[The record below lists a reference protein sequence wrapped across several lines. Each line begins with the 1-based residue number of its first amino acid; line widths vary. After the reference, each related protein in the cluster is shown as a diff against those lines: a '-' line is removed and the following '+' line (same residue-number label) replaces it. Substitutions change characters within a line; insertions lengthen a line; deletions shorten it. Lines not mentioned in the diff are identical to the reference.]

1 MSRQH
6 GYSLLEL
13 MVALAIIGVVTAT
26 VIPITDTQLKAS
38 RLKSDADAVRNLVGL
53 AKMRASSRFTRARVR
68 VDLGAQLLCPAGLGQ
83 DRRCVGERR
92 CSDTHVHRGGLR
104 VWHAGDSAAEHP
116 GRYRALATLHHG
128 SDGGRGDR
136 QHILHQLQLARTAG
150 RCRRVALSTARVLP
164 AQRDWGFRDHGHVDT
179 AHQVLVVA
187 KWHCDLETT
196 VRAT

>member
-1 MSRQH
+1 MPTRC
-6 GYSLLEL
+6 
-13 MVALAIIGVVTAT
+13 AISWGWPRCAPHLGSPGQESASTWARSSYVLQVWDKTAGAWVNDGAPTRTSTGV
-26 VIPITDTQLKAS
+26 
-38 RLKSDADAVRNLVGL
+38 R
-53 AKMRASSRFTRARVR
+53 
-68 VDLGAQLLCPAGLGQ
+68 
-83 DRRCVGERR
+83 
-92 CSDTHVHRGGLR
+92 LR
-104 VWHAGDSAAEHP
+104 VWHAGDSAGQHP

-187 KWHCDLETT
+187 KWHCGLETA